1 MTARLLE
8 PRRVPETCGPDAVGV
23 RARRGWHGSAGLSG
37 QVAAGKFI
45 AVVTKSALILPYVAA
60 AASLAV
66 AWYAIGIPR
75 RTS

>member
-23 RARRGWHGSAGLSG
+23 HARRGWHGSAGLSG

-45 AVVTKSALILPYVAA
+45 AVVTKPGLTLPHLAVVAG
-60 AASLAV
+60 LAV
-66 AWYAIGIPR
+66 AWYAIAIPR